1 MSSICQKRIQMKSSV
16 HQKEIKKI
24 NEKIDYKSIIQNMN
38 TCVIITD
45 ESKIV
50 YVNDAAGKTL
60 GYKSSALIGRE
71 FASLFPV
78 QEKRNFTISD
88 FLSIKDKTISR
99 NELDFVTKDKRVIP
113 IGFNVTPFFDSK
125 AESYISIITFR
136 DLTDVKKMEN
146 YMRQI
151 DRLAILSQ
159 ITAGLA
165 HEIKNPL
172 AGIKT
177 SAQVLEEGL
186 KPDDLR
192 FQLTVRIV
200 KEIDRIDNL
209 LKRFFNFARPSEPHS
224 ANYDIE
230 MIIESVYL
238 LLSHQLKN
246 SKVSFSKDFSK
257 QAPQVFVDENQIEQV
272 LMNVFLNAVQAMPDG
287 GAISISA
294 NTNVIYEK
302 EGTAPGQRRIKGT
315 TNGKGPVVYVEI
327 KDTGTGISKEDLER
341 IFTPF
346 FSTKK
351 DGTGLGLSIC
361 RQLMLKNNGEIE
373 IISEEGRG
381 ATVTL
386 TLPVSLN

>member
-1 MSSICQKRIQMKSSV
+1 MKSSV
-16 HQKEIKKI
+16 HQKEVKKI
-24 NEKIDYKSIIQNMN
+24 NEKMDYKSIIQNMN

-45 ESKIV
+45 ESRIV

-78 QEKRNFTISD
+78 QEKRHFTISD
-88 FLSIKDKTISR
+88 FLTIRDKAIPR

-113 IGFNVTPFFDSK
+113 IGFNVTPFYDCK
-125 AESYISIITFR
+125 AKSYVSIITFR
-136 DLTDVKKMEN
+136 DLTDIKKMEN

-186 KPDDLR
+186 KADDPR

-200 KEIDRIDNL
+200 KETDRIDNL
-209 LKRFFNFARPSEPHS
+209 LKKFFNFAKPSEPHS
-224 ANYDIE
+224 ANYDIK
-230 MIIESVYL
+230 MIIDGVYL

-246 SKVSFSKDFSK
+246 NKVTFNKDFSK
-257 QAPQVFVDENQIEQV
+257 QTPQVFVDENQIEQV
-272 LMNVFLNAVQAMPDG
+272 LMNVFLNAVQAMPNG
-287 GAISISA
+287 GVISVSA
-294 NTNVIYEK
+294 NTNVIYKEEK
-302 EGTAPGQRRIKGT
+302 TGLGESRIKGT
-315 TNGKGPVVYVEI
+315 IDGKEPVVYVEI
-327 KDTGTGISKEDLER
+327 EDTGSGISKENSER

-361 RQLMLKNNGEIE
+361 RQLMLKNNGEID
-373 IISEEGRG
+373 ITSEEGRG
-381 ATVTL
+381 AAVIL
-386 TLPVSLN
+386 TFPASLAGC

>member
-1 MSSICQKRIQMKSSV
+1 MSGICQKRIQMKSPV

-71 FASLFPV
+71 FVSLFPV
-78 QEKRNFTISD
+78 QEKRHFTISD

-99 NELDFVTKDKRVIP
+99 NELDFITKDKRVIP

-125 AESYISIITFR
+125 LESYISIITFR

-230 MIIESVYL
+230 MIIDSVYL

-246 SKVSFSKDFSK
+246 SKVSFIKDFSK

-287 GAISISA
+287 GEISVSV

-302 EGTAPGQRRIKGT
+302 QGTAPGQRRIKGT
-315 TNGKGPVVYVEI
+315 TNGKGPVVYIEI
-327 KDTGTGISKEDLER
+327 KDTGAGISKEDLER

-361 RQLMLKNNGEIE
+361 RQLMLKNNGEID
-373 IISEEGRG
+373 IMSEEGRG
-381 ATVTL
+381 AAVTL